1 VLALPSLLN
10 HNKHI
15 ANAPEQTMNRI
26 TTTKKFD
33 DRMVDF
39 LTGRKVSPAM
49 EDRKVCDCCQQR
61 IVKGFFTNLGTVGD
75 DCHEVIRRAQYLPS
89 FAAYAD
95 DQRRI
100 GWGVK
105 PAIAKFLQSEVF
117 A

>member
-1 VLALPSLLN
+1 
-10 HNKHI
+10 
-15 ANAPEQTMNRI
+15 MNRI
-26 TTTKKFD
+26 TAAKKFD

-61 IVKGFFTNLGTVGD
+61 IVKGFFTNLGAVGD
-75 DCHEVIRRAQYLPS
+75 DCYEVIRRAQYLPS
-89 FAAYAD
+89 FTAYAD
-95 DQRRI
+95 DMKRV
-100 GWGVK
+100 GWSVK